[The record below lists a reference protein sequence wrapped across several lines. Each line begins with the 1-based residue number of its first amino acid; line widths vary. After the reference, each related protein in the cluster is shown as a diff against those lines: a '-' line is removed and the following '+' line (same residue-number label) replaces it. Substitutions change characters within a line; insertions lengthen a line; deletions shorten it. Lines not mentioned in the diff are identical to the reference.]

1 MEFDSILKEPFYNFG
16 WCYSKTINFFGKENN
31 VQFVFEAYPESEKIN
46 TFQKETFM
54 KFYENINELSN
65 SSSNQLN
72 DYIKK
77 YVDGNYT
84 IANNVILKEILIKS
98 DGETI
103 LLCEVDWDIENGIGI
118 QIYPK
123 FEIGPQDTFL

>member
-103 LLCEVDWDIENGIGI
+103 LLCEVDWDIENGLCIKVMPE
-118 QIYPK
+118 YD
-123 FEIGPQDTFL
+123 IGPQDVFL